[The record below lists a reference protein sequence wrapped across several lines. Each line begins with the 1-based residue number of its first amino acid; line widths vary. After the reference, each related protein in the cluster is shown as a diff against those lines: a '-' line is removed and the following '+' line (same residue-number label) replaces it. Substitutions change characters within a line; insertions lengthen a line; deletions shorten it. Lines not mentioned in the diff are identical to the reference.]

1 MLEGGEAAALYI
13 RIACDWKMF
22 LNRQGLEKIFS
33 QVFMAKK
40 KLDTGKIFRLINRS
54 RFKYRKCI

>member
-40 KLDTGKIFRLINRS
+40 ICCRLNYRNKAIMEMTRIDT
-54 RFKYRKCI
+54 